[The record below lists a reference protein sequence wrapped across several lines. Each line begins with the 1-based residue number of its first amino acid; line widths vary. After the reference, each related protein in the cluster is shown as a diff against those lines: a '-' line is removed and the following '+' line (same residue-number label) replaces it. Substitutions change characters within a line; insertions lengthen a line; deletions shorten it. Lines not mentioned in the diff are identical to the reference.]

1 LTNGKKLEIIK
12 KGFMNELLRHI
23 GSHRAIPTGD
33 IGVGVREIV
42 LFLASIKK
50 LVIDT
55 GILNGEGIN

>member
-1 LTNGKKLEIIK
+1 
-12 KGFMNELLRHI
+12 MNELLRHI

-42 LFLASIKK
+42 LFLDSIKK

>member
-23 GSHRAIPTGD
+23 GSYRAIPTG
-33 IGVGVREIV
+33 EIV
-42 LFLASIKK
+42 LFLSSIKN